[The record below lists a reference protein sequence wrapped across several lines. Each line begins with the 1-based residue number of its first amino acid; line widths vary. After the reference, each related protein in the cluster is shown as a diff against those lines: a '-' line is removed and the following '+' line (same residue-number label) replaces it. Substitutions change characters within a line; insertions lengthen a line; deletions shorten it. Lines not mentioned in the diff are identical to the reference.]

1 MKKLI
6 TFIVSGFLLVGTFGC
21 EEAAKK
27 ASDIPN
33 TPSPSTNVK
42 KTTQTTDKITKATD
56 KSTILPV
63 NGADNKAKTQT
74 QKTSISKTDAE
85 LKTAIGKKLETG
97 LPGNKLVIENNNGEI
112 TIKGTANSKA
122 ELAQAEKLVKE
133 VKGVKSVTIEAQV
146 KSTKNS

>member
-33 TPSPSTNVK
+33 TPSTNVK

-85 LKTAIGKKLETG
+85 LKTAISKKLETG